1 MMQDRIHALLAAT
14 SIYRCWRY
22 AVLNYATLWFVVPT
36 HLKTL
41 GQVYLQR
48 SCNASLLIVF
58 DADAW
63 GACST
68 HQATVSLLPH
78 MQRVKKVRLFAS
90 SQVLNEIFTL
100 GLYCTRVEDVSLEI
114 VPAPTD
120 EE

>member
-1 MMQDRIHALLAAT
+1 M
-14 SIYRCWRY
+14 
-22 AVLNYATLWFVVPT
+22 
-36 HLKTL
+36 
-41 GQVYLQR
+41 
-48 SCNASLLIVF
+48 
-58 DADAW
+58 
-63 GACST
+63 T